1 MIQNFDYY
9 RQSEKPE
16 FILCNPDDTQI
27 CVLTISDTRCILRYN
42 DTSELSFQVTEGCT
56 DGYDLLETNREV
68 LVDGLGY
75 FIIDTVSED
84 DTDGEHHGAKT
95 VNAKSAQY
103 ELAHKI
109 VDYVSDVLPF
119 YDSTHTSGKVSFME
133 HMLTLMPGWS
143 FTCDSVL
150 DLKYRSIEITKQTV
164 LDALYSTASKAYQCI
179 FTFDFLNRVVRADS
193 VETLTSS
200 DSPIQKT
207 DIYLSFDNIIE
218 QVDLRESADNIKTKL
233 YVYGQDLDIR
243 QVNPLGTAYIVNVD
257 YFKNLNWMEQDLIDA
272 VDAWEAKVDGYQDDY
287 AAKLTELSEL
297 RAQLTEMQT
306 DLVTLEGKKAEVD
319 NVISAKIEGNLTTG
333 DNETEY
339 KQLVEESNVK
349 AAEIKAK
356 QNEIDAKQKDI
367 ESLLSQLKTI
377 NTDCSPE
384 NEVNFT
390 ADQYRRLSRFLKE
403 GEYANNNYVVTDL
416 TTPQEEQGYAQEL
429 YDEGQIVL
437 ARLSQPAFTLSV
449 DAKGFIHMPEF
460 LAFTQQLELGCMV
473 TLEKNED
480 LFYYPILLEMEFS
493 WDDKEDFSLS
503 FGNRFHLD
511 DAGYTFEELLGAAN
525 NTSSSVS
532 ASWDSIVDFNRN
544 YKSQVADLINNAFNV
559 ALHTII
565 SSANQDI
572 VWDASGLTC
581 RKWNAEGGVY
591 DNEQFKIINNMI
603 AFTDD
608 GWNSLK
614 TVIGKIVLDS
624 GDTKYGIV
632 AEAIVGKLLAGEN
645 LVISNEAGTFRV
657 DGDGVYFGSQ
667 KKDENGDPVYDE
679 NGDPIMDY
687 EDLRDYIAEQ
697 VGGIDVSDL
706 AGAISS
712 YYGAEEPYGAVSDV
726 AVGSDTYKE
735 LITKEGDL
743 WQNSDTG
750 KVYRYTCTFDEASNT
765 YSFDWVEFAGVPQ
778 DIFDKYDGKRTIY
791 TEVPV
796 NGFQKNDLWIFNS
809 EDSEL
814 TVNGGSCDAPSG
826 AQNNDLLVAT
836 ADSDT
841 YDASAWTQYSPN
853 IDKGNDSFEFHLN
866 DEGMT
871 LKNGTITMSG
881 TRGGYSY
888 GVKLNSTEGF
898 EITRSEEQMFY
909 IDSATGN
916 VVFKGHLSGASGTFS
931 GELQAATGTF
941 KGTFAGTLGIGGSA
955 DNPNFSVDED
965 GNVKITSGEIH
976 LGEYDSSVGKYA
988 FHVDEDGNLYANNGI
1003 FSGNVTWEGQTIAS
1017 DYLDL
1022 HGIKIYSKTEKDA
1035 DGNPLLTFAVDDNGN
1050 VTIGGDVTFDTDSFL
1065 TWEDIEADEDGVIS
1079 DAAGD
1084 LVKKLAAG
1092 EYTDGGT
1099 TFINGKNIYSP
1110 NIYTD
1115 DFSILGR
1122 DIMAGET
1129 VFHVYYDDD
1138 EERLKMILNSQRK
1151 AVIGAYNLAI
1161 SASTLDF
1168 SECNVVTF
1176 GSTSGTEDKVYFSDT
1191 NVFYDGSTVDFS
1203 NATIKGLNTAGV
1215 VAVFG

>member
-27 CVLTISDTRCILRYN
+27 CVLTVSDTRCVLRYN
-42 DTSELSFQVTEGCT
+42 DTSELSFRVTEGCT

-84 DTDGEHHGAKT
+84 DTDGEHHGTKT

-119 YDSTHTSGKVSFME
+119 YDPTHTSGKVSFME

-143 FTCDSVL
+143 FTCDTAL

-272 VDAWEAKVDGYQDDY
+272 VDAWETKVEGYQDDY
-287 AAKLTELSEL
+287 AVKLTELSEL
-297 RAQLTEMQT
+297 RAQLTKMQT
-306 DLVTLEGKKAEVD
+306 DLVTLEGEKAEAD

-339 KQLVEESNVK
+339 KQFVEKSNKK

-356 QNEIDAKQKDI
+356 QNEIDAKQEDI
-367 ESLLSQLKTI
+367 ESLLSRLKTI

-384 NEVNFT
+384 SEVNFT

-437 ARLSQPAFTLSV
+437 AQLSQPAFTLSV
-449 DAKGFIHMPEF
+449 DAKAFIHMPEF
-460 LAFTQQLELGCMV
+460 LTFTQQLELGCMV

-581 RKWNAEGGVY
+581 RKWNAEDGVY

-614 TVIGKIVLDS
+614 TIIGKIVLDPEHPEN
-624 GDTKYGIV
+624 TKYGIV

-645 LVISNEAGTFRV
+645 LVITNEAGTFRV
-657 DGDGVYFGSQ
+657 DGSGVYFGVE
-667 KKDENGDPVYDE
+667 KKDENGNSVIE
-679 NGDPIMDY
+679 Y
-687 EDLRDYIAEQ
+687 EDMRDYIAEQ
-697 VGGIDVSDL
+697 IGDIDVSDL

-712 YYGAEEPYGAVSDV
+712 YYGAKEPYDAVSDV
-726 AVGSDTYKE
+726 AVDSDTYKE

-750 KVYRYTCTFDEASNT
+750 KVCRYTRTFDEASAT

-809 EDSEL
+809 KDSKL
-814 TVNGGSCDAPSG
+814 TDNGGNYAAPSG
-826 AQNNDLLVAT
+826 AQNNDLLVAKE
-836 ADSDT
+836 DSDK
-841 YDASAWTQYSPN
+841 YDASAWTQYSTN
-853 IDKGNDSFEFHLN
+853 IDKENGSFEFHLN

-871 LKNGTITMSG
+871 LKNGKITMETGKNTVSINPSDGIKIANGAKSKFWADDEGNLHLAGTLEAATGTFSG
-881 TRGGYSY
+881 TLAVGG
-888 GVKLNSTEGF
+888 T
-898 EITRSEEQMFY
+898 SENTAFSVDEN
-909 IDSATGN
+909 GN
-916 VVFKGHLSGASGTFS
+916 VKIGGSTAFRVSSDGTLSIGGTENKPNFMVTPEGKVTATSGTFS
-931 GELQAATGTF
+931 G
-941 KGTFAGTLGIGGSA
+941 
-955 DNPNFSVDED
+955 SV
-965 GNVKITSGEIH
+965 K
-976 LGEYDSSVGKYA
+976 
-988 FHVDEDGNLYANNGI
+988 
-1003 FSGNVTWEGQTIAS
+1003 WEGQQIS
-1017 DYLDL
+1017 GGYINLRGVKVVD
-1022 HGIKIYSKTEKDA
+1022 ENDA
-1035 DGNPLLTFAVDDNGN
+1035 VTFEVDSTTGK
-1050 VTIGGDVTFDTDSFL
+1050 VTINADITMGSGNSI
-1065 TWEDIEADEDGVIS
+1065 TWEDIEDKPKFSNVAISGKYSDLIEAPTIPSYITSTGITATKIWSPEIYANVFNITQPDNLSEDG
-1079 DAAGD
+1079 G
-1084 LVKKLAAG
+1084 LHL
-1092 EYTDGGT
+1092 YGT
-1099 TFINGKNIYSP
+1099 YYGNKR
-1110 NIYTD
+1110 D
-1115 DFSILGR
+1115 MFSI
-1122 DIMAGET
+1122 T
-1129 VFHVYYDDD
+1129 YYQGDAPTTT
-1138 EERLKMILNSQRK
+1138 INTYGHLNIDS
-1151 AVIGAYNLAI
+1151 
-1161 SASTLDF
+1161 F
-1168 SECNVVTF
+1168 VTF
-1176 GSTSGTEDKVYFSDT
+1176 NSDVRFDQSNDSDRNAVNFGYAEVIFTNAKVT
-1191 NVFYDGSTVDFS
+1191 
-1203 NATIKGLNTAGV
+1203 GLDDAIEV
-1215 VAVFG
+1215 IPVFG

>member
-27 CVLTISDTRCILRYN
+27 CVLTVSDTRCVLRYN

-75 FIIDTVSED
+75 FIIDTVNED
-84 DTDGEHHGAKT
+84 DTDGEHHGTKT

-103 ELAHKI
+103 ELSHKI

-119 YDSTHTSGKVSFME
+119 YDPTHTSGKVSFME

-143 FTCDSVL
+143 FTCDSAL

-272 VDAWEAKVDGYQDDY
+272 VDAWETKVEGYQSDY
-287 AAKLTELSEL
+287 AAKLTKLSEL
-297 RAQLTEMQT
+297 RAQLTKMQT
-306 DLVTLEGKKAEVD
+306 DLVTLEGEKAEVD
-319 NVISAKIEGNLTTG
+319 NVISAKIEGNMTTG
-333 DNETEY
+333 DNEAEY
-339 KQLVEESNVK
+339 KRLVEESNKK

-356 QNEIDAKQKDI
+356 QNEIDAKQKNI
-367 ESLLSQLKTI
+367 ESLLSQLKPI

-384 NEVNFT
+384 SEVNFT

-449 DAKGFIHMPEF
+449 DAKAFIHMQEF

-511 DAGYTFEELLGAAN
+511 DAGYTFEELLGTAN

-572 VWDASGLTC
+572 VWDTSGLTC
-581 RKWNAEGGVY
+581 RKWNAEDGVY

-614 TVIGKIVLDS
+614 TIIGKIVLDPEHPEN
-624 GDTKYGIV
+624 TKYGIV
-632 AEAIVGKLLAGEN
+632 AEAIVGRLLAGEN
-645 LVISNEAGTFRV
+645 LVITNEAGTFKV
-657 DGDGVYFGSQ
+657 DGSGVYFGVE
-667 KKDENGDPVYDE
+667 KKDENGNSVIEYKD
-679 NGDPIMDY
+679 M
-687 EDLRDYIAEQ
+687 RDYISEQ
-697 VGGIDVSDL
+697 IGNIDVSDL

-712 YYGAEEPYGAVSDV
+712 YYVAEEPYGAVSNV
-726 AVGSDTYKE
+726 AADSNEYNE

-750 KVYRYTCTFDEASNT
+750 KVYRYTCTFDEASGT

-796 NGFQKNDLWIFNS
+796 NGFQKNDFWIFNS
-809 EDSEL
+809 KDSKL
-814 TVNGGSCDAPSG
+814 TANGGSYAAPIG
-826 AQNNDLLVAT
+826 AQNNDLMVAT

-841 YDASAWTQYSPN
+841 YDESAWKQYSPN
-853 IDKGNDSFEFHLN
+853 IDKENENFEFHLN
-866 DEGMT
+866 DKGMT
-871 LKNGTITMSG
+871 LKNGQITMVTG
-881 TRGGYSY
+881 TNTVSINPSDGIKIANGTKS
-888 GVKLNSTEGF
+888 KFWADNEG
-898 EITRSEEQMFY
+898 
-909 IDSATGN
+909 N
-916 VVFKGHLSGASGTFS
+916 LHLAGTL
-931 GELQAATGTF
+931 EAATGTF
-941 KGTFAGTLGIGGSA
+941 EGTFAGTLGIGGSA
-955 DNPNFSVDED
+955 DNPNFSVDAD
-965 GNVKITSGEIH
+965 GNVKITKGEIH
-976 LGEYDSSVGKYA
+976 LGTYDSLVEKYA
-988 FHVDEDGNLYANNGI
+988 FHVDNDGNMYAKNGT
-1003 FSGNVTWEGQTIAS
+1003 FSGTVQGATFKTSAGVDMMSSGKFKA
-1017 DYLDL
+1017 DYLEL
-1022 HGIKIYSKTEKDA
+1022 KGLTIKKNDVI
-1035 DGNPLLTFAVDDNGN
+1035 TFAVDSDGD
-1050 VTIGGDVTFDTDSFL
+1050 VTIGGSVTLGSGSSIAWENITGKPSFSDVATS
-1065 TWEDIEADEDGVIS
+1065 GKYS
-1079 DAAGD
+1079 D
-1084 LVKKLAAG
+1084 LS
-1092 EYTDGGT
+1092 GT
-1099 TFINGKNIYSP
+1099 PTIPTIPSYITSTGITATKIWSPEIYSNEFKVIP
-1110 NIYTD
+1110 NNENVCAG
-1115 DFSILGR
+1115 FSLQYHDGSKFVPFASISAEKTTGVVP
-1122 DIMAGET
+1122 T
-1129 VFHVYYDDD
+1129 
-1138 EERLKMILNSQRK
+1138 MILSSSGSMRLQTGMGTINFEKSTR
-1151 AVIGAYNLAI
+1151 IDFTGA
-1161 SASTLDF
+1161 
-1168 SECNVVTF
+1168 VVT
-1176 GSTSGTEDKVYFSDT
+1176 
-1191 NVFYDGSTVDFS
+1191 
-1203 NATIKGLNTAGV
+1203 GLGDAIEV
-1215 VAVFG
+1215 IPVFG